1 MVSGS
6 QLIIFLRLT
15 FQLSVTLVTTLLFMA
30 LNHALNVLWTLIR
43 TMNRE
48 LNVTH
53 AQLEHIRLAPEVRHW
68 KTACVSISLTKL
80 GSFKSRPK

>member
-1 MVSGS
+1 
-6 QLIIFLRLT
+6 
-15 FQLSVTLVTTLLFMA
+15 
-30 LNHALNVLWTLIR
+30 
-43 TMNRE
+43 MNRE

-80 GSFKSRPK
+80 GSFKSQLEIVPN